1 MRYLPLGPLVW
12 AMLWRR
18 PTRTVLTFASIAAAF
33 MLFGMLQA
41 FNAVFHLDA
50 RLAGA
55 DNLLVTDRYGRLDR
69 GLPHAFM
76 SQIAAVD
83 GVRVVTP
90 GVLFPMSYA
99 NFREDTGLAVAT
111 NPSIFTDARFVTT
124 PEYLKAFE
132 ETRTGLIAGR
142 RMAAKLGWKVGDHVA
157 VTSEYVQRRDGGQG
171 WEFDVVG
178 IFDFNEE
185 LLGEV
190 TALRSFVRYDYV
202 NEARA
207 RRDVVDIYIVK
218 IAAPAR
224 APEISK
230 QIDTLFRN
238 SGHPTRTQTEAEQQR
253 TQLAQVGDVGL
264 IVTSILSAVFFTL
277 LVVAGNTMMRAFR
290 DRIPELAVL
299 KTLGFT
305 DATVAA
311 LVAAESL
318 LLCVSAGAAGLALAW
333 AVLKPLAAAVAAV
346 LPFLRLD
353 APIVLA
359 GMGLA
364 LALGALAAA
373 VPAWQSARLSVIAAL
388 ARA

>member
-1 MRYLPLGPLVW
+1 MRYLPLVW

-18 PTRTVLTFASIAAAF
+18 PARTVLTFASIAAAF

-41 FNAVFHLDA
+41 FNGVFHLDA

-55 DNLLVTDRYGRLDR
+55 DNLLTTDRYGRLDR
-69 GLPHAFM
+69 GLPYAFRGR
-76 SQIAAVD
+76 IEAVD
-83 GVRVVTP
+83 GVSVVTP
-90 GVLFPMSYA
+90 AVLFPMSYA
-99 NFREDTGLAVAT
+99 NFRENTGIAVAT
-111 NPSIFTDARFVTT
+111 DPQTIFTDPRFVAS
-124 PEYLKAFE
+124 PAAIQAFQ
-132 ETRTGLIAGR
+132 ETRTGLLAGR
-142 RMAAKLGWKVGDHVA
+142 QMAEKLGWKVGDHIPLK
-157 VTSEYVQRRDGGQG
+157 SGWVQRRDGGDT

-178 IFDFNEE
+178 LFDFNED

-207 RRDVVDIYIVK
+207 NPDRVDLYIVK

-224 APEISK
+224 APSISK
-230 QIDTLFRN
+230 TIDALFQN
-238 SGHPTRTQTEAEQQR
+238 SAHPTRTLTEAEQQR

-290 DRIPELAVL
+290 DRMPELAVL

-305 DATVAA
+305 DGTVAA
-311 LVAAESL
+311 LVAVESL

-333 AVLKPLAAAVAAV
+333 AALKPLARAVAAV

-364 LALGALAAA
+364 LALGLLAAA
-373 VPAWQSARLSVIAAL
+373 IPAWQSARLSVIAAL

>member
-1 MRYLPLGPLVW
+1 VRFLPLVW
-12 AMLWRR
+12 VMLWRR

-55 DNLLVTDRYGRLDR
+55 DNLLTTDRYGRLDR
-69 GLPHAFM
+69 GLPYAFRGR
-76 SQIAAVD
+76 IEAVE
-83 GVRVVTP
+83 GVKVVTP
-90 GVLFPMSYA
+90 AVLFPIAYA
-99 NFREDTGLAVAT
+99 EFRGNTGIAVAT
-111 NPSIFTDARFVTT
+111 DPHTIFTDPRFVAS
-124 PEYLKAFE
+124 PAAMKAFQ

-142 RMAAKLGWKVGDHVA
+142 QMAEKLGWKVGDHVP
-157 VTSEYVQRRDGGQG
+157 VKSTWVQRRDGGDTF
-171 WEFDVVG
+171 EFEIVG
-178 IFDFNEE
+178 LFDFNEE

-207 RRDVVDIYIVK
+207 NPDRVDLYIVK
-218 IAAPAR
+218 IASPALAPQV
-224 APEISK
+224 SK
-230 QIDTLFRN
+230 AIDALFQN
-238 SGHPTRTQTEAEQQR
+238 SPHPTRTLTEAEQQR

-290 DRIPELAVL
+290 ERIPELAVL

-305 DATVAA
+305 DGRVAA

-318 LLCVSAGAAGLALAW
+318 LLCVAGGLAGLALAW
-333 AVLKPLAAAVAAV
+333 AVLKPLARAVAAV
-346 LPFLRLD
+346 LPFLRLEP
-353 APIVLA
+353 AIVLSGA
-359 GMGLA
+359 S
-364 LALGALAAA
+364 LALGLGLLAA
-373 VPAWQSARLSVIAAL
+373 VIPAWQSARLSVTAAL
-388 ARA
+388 ARQ

>member
-1 MRYLPLGPLVW
+1 VRFLPLVW

-18 PTRTVLTFASIAAAF
+18 PARTVLTFASIAAAF
-33 MLFGMLQA
+33 MLFGLLQA
-41 FNAVFHLDA
+41 FNNVFHLDA

-55 DNLLVTDRYGRLDR
+55 DNLLTTDRYGRLDR
-69 GLPHAFM
+69 GLPYAFR
-76 SQIAAVD
+76 SRIEAVD
-83 GVRVVTP
+83 GVMVVTP

-99 NFREDTGLAVAT
+99 NFRENSGIAVAT
-111 NPSIFTDARFVTT
+111 DPNTIFTDPRFVTT
-124 PEYLKAFE
+124 PEALKRWQ
-132 ETRTGLIAGR
+132 ETRTGLLAGR
-142 RMAAKLGWKVGDHVA
+142 LMAEKLGWKVGDHVPLKS
-157 VTSEYVQRRDGGQG
+157 TWVQRRDGGDT

-178 IFDFNEE
+178 LFDFNEE

-207 RRDVVDIYIVK
+207 NPDRVDLYIVK
-218 IAAPAR
+218 IASPAR
-224 APEISK
+224 APSISK
-230 QIDTLFRN
+230 AIDAQFQN
-238 SGHPTRTQTEAEQQR
+238 SGHPTRTLTEAEQQR
-253 TQLAQVGDVGL
+253 TQLAQIGDVGL

-299 KTLGFT
+299 KTLGFS
-305 DATVAA
+305 DATLAAMVA
-311 LVAAESL
+311 LESL

-333 AVLKPLAAAVAAV
+333 AVLKPLAKAVAAV
-346 LPFLRLD
+346 LPFLRLE
-353 APIVLA
+353 PSIVLA

-373 VPAWQSARLSVIAAL
+373 IPAWQSARLSVIAAL